1 MVKKLK
7 WLSLLAIAATVLLL
21 GAYFALVNHIAQV
34 SLQLPAGIHQVNA
47 GSSALSLC
55 RQWQQ
60 QRFIS
65 SADCQLLRLYLKLNP
80 SEGAV
85 KQGVYRLET
94 EQGLL
99 DVLALFRSG
108 REAQFAI
115 TLIEGETLS
124 QSLSRLA
131 QAPYLVQ
138 DLDSAAQVQAL
149 LQWPPQWGEP
159 PQSSEAL
166 LYPDTYYYTAN
177 SPVSALVKRAQ
188 QLLLKELEHAWQQRQ
203 GDLPL
208 QNPYQLLI
216 LASIIEKES
225 SYPPEKPL
233 VASVFVN
240 RLRKNMRLQ
249 TDPTVI
255 YGLVDFNGNITRADL
270 NNPHPYN
277 TYRHHGLPP
286 GPISLVSRASLQ
298 AAAQPAETELYYFVS
313 KGDGTHQFSSTLEQH
328 NAAVR
333 KYILGGR

>member
-1 MVKKLK
+1 MLK
-7 WLSLLAIAATVLLL
+7 RVAVLFVLLAVSAAAVYLAWSGLKQVRLEFEQPLYTVP
-21 GAYFALVNHIAQV
+21 G
-34 SLQLPAGIHQVNA
+34 
-47 GSSALSLC
+47 GSSAAQLC
-55 RQWQQ
+55 HNWQQ
-60 QRFIS
+60 QGRV
-65 SADCQLLRLYLKLNP
+65 SATDCLLLKAYLKFNP
-80 SEGAV
+80 AAAAV
-85 KQGVYRLET
+85 QQGVYRIQAERT
-94 EQGLL
+94 LL

-108 REAQFAI
+108 REAQFSL
-115 TLIEGETLS
+115 TFIEGETLA
-124 QSLSRLA
+124 QALQRLA
-131 QAPYLVQ
+131 AAEYLQQ
-138 DLDSAAQVQAL
+138 DVTSAQQVLAL
-149 LQWPPQWGEP
+149 LEWPEHWGSAPEH
-159 PQSSEAL
+159 SEAI

-177 SPVSALVKRAQ
+177 SSASALLKRAQ
-188 QLLLKELEHAWQQRQ
+188 RALLTTLDTAWQQRYA
-203 GDLPL
+203 DLPV

-225 SYPPEKPL
+225 RYAPEKPL

-255 YGLVDFNGNITRADL
+255 YGLDNFNGNITRADL

-286 GPISLVSRASLQ
+286 GPIALTSKASLL

-333 KYILGGR
+333 KYILGDR